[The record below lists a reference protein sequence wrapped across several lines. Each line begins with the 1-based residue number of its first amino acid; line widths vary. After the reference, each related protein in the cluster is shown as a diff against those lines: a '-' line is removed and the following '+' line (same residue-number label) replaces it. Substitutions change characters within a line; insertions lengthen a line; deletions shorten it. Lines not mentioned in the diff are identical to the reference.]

1 MNKIKFSIILLGL
14 RLLLWWQ
21 SIVHKKFK
29 THLAEKNFTAQIQV
43 KDKSVGRWITF
54 NNGNII
60 SSSGF
65 HKKPEVVLS
74 FKNSDVAVTL
84 MMPLVMAFL
93 FKKSINQLD
102 QINAL
107 KDFNLT
113 LDGPDEFTLWFTQ
126 TLMKTQTNGLKHGV
140 EVSDGVKP
148 VSYTHLTLPTKA

>member
-60 SSSGF
+60 Y
-65 HKKPEVVLS
+65 L
-74 FKNSDVAVTL
+74 
-84 MMPLVMAFL
+84 LVFI
-93 FKKSINQLD
+93 KS
-102 QINAL
+102 L
-107 KDFNLT
+107 K
-113 LDGPDEFTLWFTQ
+113 
-126 TLMKTQTNGLKHGV
+126 
-140 EVSDGVKP
+140 
-148 VSYTHLTLPTKA
+148 

>member
-1 MNKIKFSIILLGL
+1 MVAINSS
-14 RLLLWWQ
+14 Q
-21 SIVHKKFK
+21 KFK

-84 MMPLVMAFL
+84 MMPLVWL
-93 FKKSINQLD
+93 FYLKNLLINWIKLML
-102 QINAL
+102 L
-107 KDFNLT
+107 KT
-113 LDGPDEFTLWFTQ
+113 
-126 TLMKTQTNGLKHGV
+126 
-140 EVSDGVKP
+140 
-148 VSYTHLTLPTKA
+148 LTLPSMVQMNLHFGLHKH